1 MKSRTM
7 SLNLQVSKF
16 CLISFGVIMVI
27 IFGTPVISN
36 LIVMELIDISGCDLS
51 PAGPSEC
58 LIWGVDFGNRL
69 FIYES
74 FISFIFAPLV
84 FLIYFWDII
93 LIWLVC
99 YLVLH
104 IQKWRLN
111 YGS

>member
-7 SLNLQVSKF
+7 SLILQLSKF
-16 CLISFGVIMVI
+16 CLISFGIIMVI

-36 LIVMELIDISGCDLS
+36 LIVMGLIDLAGCDLS

-58 LIWGVDFGNRL
+58 LVWGGDLGNRL

-74 FISFIFAPLV
+74 FISFIFTPVV

-93 LIWLVC
+93 LIWLLC

-104 IQKWRLN
+104 IREWRLS
-111 YGS
+111 YSS